1 LKQEDLGARVG
12 KNRSTVTNYM
22 RLLKLPPNIQI
33 AIRDNKLSMGHA
45 RCLVSLEDTVLQ
57 NTLFLKSIAED
68 WSVRRLEDA
77 VRQSGNMDTPS
88 LGSATIKISAH
99 ELQAW
104 QATLKSFFKAP
115 VALKINDKGE
125 GEIKLS
131 FKSKEELLTILNK
144 VQ

>member
-1 LKQEDLGARVG
+1 
-12 KNRSTVTNYM
+12 M
-22 RLLKLPPNIQI
+22 RLLKLPPHIQV

-45 RCLVSLEDTVLQ
+45 RCLISLEDSTLQ
-57 NTLFLKSIAED
+57 NTLFQKALAEE

-77 VRQSGNMDTPS
+77 VRQSGNMDTPAAATS
-88 LGSATIKISAH
+88 TIKVSAQ

-104 QATLKSFFKAP
+104 QATLKSFFKTP
-115 VALKINDKGE
+115 VALKMNEKGE

-131 FKSKEELLTILNK
+131 FKSKEELVAILNK

>member
-1 LKQEDLGARVG
+1 
-12 KNRSTVTNYM
+12 
-22 RLLKLPPNIQI
+22 
-33 AIRDNKLSMGHA
+33 
-45 RCLVSLEDTVLQ
+45 LEDSTLQ
-57 NTLFLKSIAED
+57 NTLFQKALAEE

-77 VRQSGNMDTPS
+77 VRQSGNMDTPAAATS
-88 LGSATIKISAH
+88 TIKVTAQ

-115 VALKINDKGE
+115 VALKMNEKGE

-131 FKSKEELLTILNK
+131 FKTKEELVAILNK